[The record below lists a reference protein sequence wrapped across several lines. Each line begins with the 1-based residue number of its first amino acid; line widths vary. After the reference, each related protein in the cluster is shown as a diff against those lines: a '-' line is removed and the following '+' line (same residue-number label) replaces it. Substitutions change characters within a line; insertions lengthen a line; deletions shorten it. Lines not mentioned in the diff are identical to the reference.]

1 MAQNRE
7 QLDKL
12 LQFIKRLIDEPG
24 NEDFANGLREMLGVA
39 TPSITSVSNPQ
50 LTDIKK
56 YLGLDYQIDSTSSV
70 IDYSFIDDTYIK
82 NQLVSDF
89 REMLRYRFGVRSHKI
104 DFSEYCRYA
113 ILQTEQLLNYFYHK
127 RFASIEEAKEYI
139 ASVGWAKDKTYESVD
154 SISLAVKLSA
164 FMDNHK
170 ERKLREVL
178 DFAREVRNAQSHR
191 GKEKTYKTVIDYRAQ
206 LETSGFPLTKE
217 GEIYWNKTK
226 DNNVLNAKY
235 QALNKA
241 EYWNYRFELWY
252 LREPFN
258 DIVDALKGLVQ
269 YIKGDLSNN
278 NNK

>member
-1 MAQNRE
+1 MAQNRD

-12 LQFIKRLIDEPG
+12 LKFIKQLVYEPG
-24 NEDFANGLREMLGVA
+24 NEDFANDLRKMLGVV
-39 TPSITSVSNPQ
+39 TPSVSSVSNPQ
-50 LTDIKK
+50 LADIKK
-56 YLGLDYQIDSTSSV
+56 YLGLDYQIDSASPI
-70 IDYSFIDDTYIK
+70 IDYSFIDDNYIK
-82 NQLVSDF
+82 DQLVSDF

-127 RFASIEEAKEYI
+127 RFSSIDEARKYI
-139 ASVGWAKDKTYESVD
+139 ASVGWAKDKSFESVD

-170 ERKLREVL
+170 DRKLRDIF
-178 DFAREVRNAQSHR
+178 DFAREVRNVQSHR
-191 GKEKTYKTVIDYRAQ
+191 GKEKTYKTVVDYRSQ
-206 LETSGFPLTKE
+206 LETSGFPLTKD
-217 GEIYWNKTK
+217 GEVYWNKIK
-226 DNNVLNAKY
+226 DDSVLNAKY

-258 DIVDALKGLVQ
+258 DIIDALKGLVQ
-269 YIKGDLSNN
+269 YIKEDLTNIK
-278 NNK
+278 NK